1 MSDVLI
7 GQRKDELCYK
17 TGMEKTLKELGF
29 VPFFSQQVAVDDIEC
44 GRIGRV
50 VEVQRSQIT
59 VSDGSNELSIPL
71 TSNVYSGEPEDRPTV
86 GDWVRLDEQQ
96 QKVEQ
101 VLNRKSVFRR
111 LASGENSELQ
121 LIAANVDVLFI
132 VTSCNDEFKESRLE
146 RYLALAVEAGV
157 VPVVVLTKMDLSDDP
172 DSFVKRARKIQ
183 AGVAVEPV
191 NALDEGTFAG
201 LKAWIDVGSTIG
213 VVGSSGVGKSTILNS
228 LMQTPIAATS
238 GIREHDTKG
247 RHTTTHR
254 ALYKLPDGGL
264 LIDVPGIREL
274 KVSGVDDALAVV
286 FDDIEALASNCRFA
300 DCVHQNEPGCAVLD
314 AVKNGKIEERRWRN
328 YLKLQLENERN
339 SASLAEKRLKGRN
352 FAKLVQEAKAIKKG
366 VGINN

>member
-1 MSDVLI
+1 
-7 GQRKDELCYK
+7 
-17 TGMEKTLKELGF
+17 MEKTLQEFGF
-29 VPFFSQQVAVDDIEC
+29 VPFFSQQVAVEDIEC
-44 GRIGRV
+44 GRIRRV

-96 QKVEQ
+96 QKVQQ

-111 LASGENSELQ
+111 VASGENSELQ
-121 LIAANVDVLFI
+121 LIAANLDVLFI
-132 VTSCNDEFKESRLE
+132 VTSCNEEFKESRLE
-146 RYLALAVEAGV
+146 RYLALAIEAGV
-157 VPVVVLTKMDLSDDP
+157 VPVVVLTKIDLSDDP

-228 LMQTPIAATS
+228 LMQTAIAATS

-247 RHTTTHR
+247 RHTTIHR

-274 KVSGVDDALAVV
+274 KVSDVDDALAVV

-366 VGINN
+366 VGTNN